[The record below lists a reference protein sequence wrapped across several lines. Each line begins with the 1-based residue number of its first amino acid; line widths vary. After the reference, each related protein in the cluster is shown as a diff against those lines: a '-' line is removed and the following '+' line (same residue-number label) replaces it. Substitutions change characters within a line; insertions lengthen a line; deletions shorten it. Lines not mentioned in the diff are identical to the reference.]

1 MPTPVAL
8 ITGAAGGIGRHFAGI
23 LQQQNY
29 RLVLGDIDEEGL
41 RRAYQPGAALH
52 YLRLDVVTRVAD
64 WKIFLRTALDQF
76 GRIDYLFNVA
86 GVVAPGYVHETEIE
100 LIDRHLD
107 VNAKGVMYGT
117 RLASEQMVEQGSG
130 HIINIA
136 SLAGIAP
143 IAGIALYSASK
154 FAVRGFSI
162 ASAYE
167 LRPRGV
173 HVSVVCPD
181 LVDTPMLDLQ
191 LQHPEAV
198 MSFSGSKNPLTPA
211 DVSQALLQ
219 VMQTKAIESAIPA
232 GRGRLAKLGNV
243 FPGLGARLTD
253 RLRRKG
259 KGQWETLKKNRKL

>member
-1 MPTPVAL
+1 MHTPVAL

-23 LQQQNY
+23 LQQQDY

-41 RRAYQPGAALH
+41 SQIHQSRDTLYYR
-52 YLRLDVVTRVAD
+52 RLDVTSVAD
-64 WKIFLRTALDQF
+64 WRAFLQTALDHY
-76 GRIDYLFNVA
+76 GRIDYLFNIA
-86 GVVAPGYVHETEIE
+86 GIISPGYVHETDIE

-117 RLASEQMVEQGSG
+117 RLAAEQMVEQGSG

-173 HVSVVCPD
+173 HVSVVSPD

-191 LQHPEAV
+191 LQFPEAV
-198 MSFSGSKNPLTPA
+198 MSFSGPKNPLTPA

-219 VMQTKAIESAIPA
+219 VMQSKAIESAIPA

-243 FPGLGARLTD
+243 FPGLGGRLTD

-259 KGQWETLKKNRKL
+259 RGQWEALKRNREL

>member
-23 LQQQNY
+23 LQQQSY

-41 RRAYQPGAALH
+41 SQAYQPGDTLH
-52 YLRLDVVTRVAD
+52 CRRLDVTRVAD
-64 WKIFLRTALDQF
+64 WQAFLQTALDHY
-76 GRIDYLFNVA
+76 GRIDYLFNIA
-86 GVVAPGYVHETEIE
+86 GVVAPGYIHETDIE

-191 LQHPEAV
+191 LQFPEAV
-198 MSFSGSKNPLTPA
+198 MSFSGPKNPLTPA

-219 VMQTKAIESAIPA
+219 VMQSKAIEVAIPA
-232 GRGRLAKLGNV
+232 SRGRLAKLGNV
-243 FPGLGARLTD
+243 FPGLGGRLTD
-253 RLRRKG
+253 RLKRKG
-259 KGQWETLKKNRKL
+259 KKQWAVLKRNRKL

>member
-1 MPTPVAL
+1 MSNPVAL

-23 LQQQNY
+23 LQQQGY
-29 RLVLGDIDEEGL
+29 RLVLGDIDGEGL
-41 RRAYQPGAALH
+41 SQRYQPDDILH
-52 YLRLDVVTRVAD
+52 CRRLDVTRVAD
-64 WKIFLRTALDQF
+64 WQAFLRTALDQF
-76 GRIDYLFNVA
+76 GRIDYLFNIA
-86 GVVAPGYVHETEIE
+86 GVVAPGYVHETDIE

-107 VNAKGVMYGT
+107 VNTKGVMYGT
-117 RLASEQMVEQGSG
+117 RLAAEQMVDQGSG

-211 DVSQALLQ
+211 DVSQVLLQ

-253 RLRRKG
+253 SLRRKG
-259 KGQWETLKKNRKL
+259 RGQWEKLKKNRKL